1 MRQEEK
7 RIKGMTGRRYEELTI
22 RPTSEWALIPVTRPD
37 GGPGFIRRQIYAS
50 ASGRTF
56 VLDGSGFAE
65 VRRTALG
72 GYCLTGSKFVTDEG
86 WQAPDT
92 NANRNI
98 DQSSRRMP
106 IWNVPNVP
114 TSKDDGYEMSF

>member
-7 RIKGMTGRRYEELTI
+7 RIKGMTGRGYEDTFTI

-37 GGPGFIRRQIYAS
+37 GRPGFIRRQIYAS
-50 ASGRTF
+50 ASGRLF
-56 VLDGSGFAE
+56 ILDGNEFAE

-72 GYCLTGSKFVTDEG
+72 GYCLTSARFVTDEG
-86 WQAPDT
+86 WQAS
-92 NANRNI
+92 NASHGI
-98 DQSSRRMP
+98 DHGTRRMP

-114 TSKDDGYEMSF
+114 AHKEDDYGMSF